1 MKIIHMI
8 DDYKILCNNIE
19 KIGKYDAYKAYT
31 EKYHYFFEGVLK
43 YLYCQPIEN
52 LKEMIERVDF
62 NTLLKNAE
70 ENYETGKVDYIIN
83 FMNIFVK
90 KMNVNFDFSFLIG
103 IEMGNIGG
111 CASPCDTGDPHLFI
125 GIDRPLD
132 KRDIG
137 MLISHELY
145 HMLRAYMT
153 KASTLDTVFS
163 RMVEEGL
170 ASYSSLWANNMEW
183 NAINIAKTLSVSE
196 KQANN
201 LLNNTNMLI
210 ERIVADG
217 EKPISVETM
226 SEYFVA
232 DESDIEFPVIGYYVG
247 LYLTH
252 LSIEQGM
259 EFERFVSMPLD
270 DIIDMWLKQIE
281 AFKSINQ

>member
-1 MKIIHMI
+1 MI
-8 DDYKILCNNIE
+8 NEFKLLCEDIE
-19 KIGKYDAYKAYT
+19 TTGKYEAYKAYT
-31 EKYHYFFEGVLK
+31 EKYPYFFQGVFK

-52 LKEMIERVDF
+52 LKEMIEQADF
-62 NTLLKNAE
+62 NMLLKHAE
-70 ENYETGKVDYIIN
+70 ENYKMGKIDYIID
-83 FMNIFVK
+83 FMNIFIK
-90 KMNVNFDFSFLIG
+90 KMNVDFDFSFLIG
-103 IEMGNIGG
+103 LEMGNIGG
-111 CASPCDTGDPHLFI
+111 CASPCDTGDPHLYI

-132 KRDIG
+132 KENIG
-137 MLISHELY
+137 MIISHELY

-153 KASTLDTVFS
+153 KESTLDTVFS

-170 ASYSSLWANNMEW
+170 ASYSSLWAHNIEW
-183 NAINIAKTLSVSE
+183 NAINVAKTLSVSE

-232 DESDIEFPVIGYYVG
+232 CENDVEFPVIGYYVG

-252 LSIEQGM
+252 LSVEQGL
-259 EFERFVSMPLD
+259 EFERFISMPLK
-270 DIIDMWLKQIE
+270 DIIDLWLKK
-281 AFKSINQ
+281 FKIIKQ

>member
-1 MKIIHMI
+1 MKVIHMI
-8 DDYKILCNNIE
+8 NDYKILCNNIE
-19 KIGKYDAYKAYT
+19 EIGKYDAYKAYT
-31 EKYHYFFEGVLK
+31 EKYPYFFEGVLK

-52 LKEMIERVDF
+52 LKEMIEQVDF
-62 NTLLKNAE
+62 NALLKNAE

-83 FMNIFVK
+83 FMNIFVE

-111 CASPCDTGDPHLFI
+111 CASPCDTGDPHLYI
-125 GIDRPLD
+125 GIDRALD
-132 KRDIG
+132 EENVSMI
-137 MLISHELY
+137 ISHELY

-153 KASTLDTVFS
+153 KECTLDTVFS
-163 RMVEEGL
+163 RIVEEGL
-170 ASYSSLWANNMEW
+170 ASYASLWAHNMEW

-201 LLNNTNMLI
+201 LLNNTNVLLDK
-210 ERIVADG
+210 IVADG
-217 EKPISVETM
+217 EKSISVETM

-232 DESDIEFPVIGYYVG
+232 EANEVEFPVIGYYVG

-252 LSIEQGM
+252 LSIEQGL

-270 DIIDMWLKQIE
+270 DILDMWLKQIE
-281 AFKSINQ
+281 VLKSINQ

>member
-8 DDYKILCNNIE
+8 NEFKLLCEDIE
-19 KIGKYDAYKAYT
+19 TTGKYEAYKAYT
-31 EKYHYFFEGVLK
+31 EKYPYFFQGVFK

-52 LKEMIERVDF
+52 LKEMIEQADF
-62 NTLLKNAE
+62 NMLLKHAE
-70 ENYETGKVDYIIN
+70 ENYKMGKIDYIID
-83 FMNIFVK
+83 FMNIFIK
-90 KMNVNFDFSFLIG
+90 KMNVDFDFSFLIG

-111 CASPCDTGDPHLFI
+111 CASPCDTGDPHLYI

-132 KRDIG
+132 KENIG
-137 MLISHELY
+137 MIISHELY
-145 HMLRAYMT
+145 HMLRSYMT
-153 KASTLDTVFS
+153 KESTLDTVFS

-170 ASYSSLWANNMEW
+170 ASYSSLWAHNMEW
-183 NAINIAKTLSVSE
+183 NAINVAKTLSVSE

-232 DESDIEFPVIGYYVG
+232 CENDVEFPVIGYYVG

-252 LSIEQGM
+252 LSVEQGL
-259 EFERFVSMPLD
+259 EFERFISMPLK
-270 DIIDMWLKQIE
+270 DIIDLWLKK
-281 AFKSINQ
+281 FKIIKQ